1 MLSSLDPPL
10 PVSVGPVSVMAPAD
24 PTVRLVPLSDTQMAE
39 FAANG
44 LLVLPLSLPP
54 AFLERFYDTSGALV
68 KAEAD
73 RAAVWR
79 QMDPDVNAIAA
90 DPVRAPLSN
99 KPLFSGQSSSVHLT
113 PGLFGRGRY
122 CRGL

>member
-1 MLSSLDPPL
+1 
-10 PVSVGPVSVMAPAD
+10 MAPTD
-24 PTVRLVPLSDTQMAE
+24 PTFRLVPLSDTQMAE

-79 QMDPDVNAIAA
+79 QIDPDVNAIAA
-90 DPVRAPLSN
+90 DPVRAPLS

-113 PGLFGRGRY
+113 PGLCGRGRY

>member
-1 MLSSLDPPL
+1 
-10 PVSVGPVSVMAPAD
+10 MAPAD

-79 QMDPDVNAIAA
+79 QIDPDVNAIAA
-90 DPVRAPLSN
+90 DPVRAPLS
-99 KPLFSGQSSSVHLT
+99 KPLFSGRSSSIHLT
-113 PGLFGRGRY
+113 PGRFGRGRY